1 MEIDRFFDWL
11 QGIPIAVAMR
21 ENDVLFPWIESF
33 HVLAIVLVVGTISI
47 VDLRLI
53 GVASRN
59 RALTLVLREVLPYT
73 WMAFAVAAVTG
84 SLLFASNATKYA
96 HNLFF
101 QAKMMLLLIAAANM
115 AIFHLMRAH
124 EYANGY
130 RAEETPLG
138 ARTAGTLSLVIW
150 VALVAC
156 GRWIGFTLQ

>member
-1 MEIDRFFDWL
+1 MEIDGFFDWL

-21 ENDVLFPWIESF
+21 ENDILFPWIESF
-33 HVLAIVLVVGTISI
+33 HVLAIVLVVGTILI

-73 WMAFAVAAVTG
+73 WIAFAVAAVTG

-96 HNLFF
+96 HNVFF
-101 QAKMMLLLIAAANM
+101 QAKMMLLLIAACNM

-124 EYANGY
+124 EYANGH
-130 RAEETPLG
+130 RAEYTALA

-150 VALVAC
+150 VTLVAC
-156 GRWIGFTLQ
+156 GRWIGFTLH